1 MIVLDTTL
9 RKLEIVLAGTVT
21 TNQLA
26 FVASYQDSTVAP
38 PATNQGQSNNTTA
51 VTLVAAPA
59 SGVQRELQWLSI
71 YNADTANPIVTVQ
84 LNDNGTTRI
93 IVKLTLQP
101 GSSLFFARDG
111 GWSIKP

>member
-9 RKLEIVLAGTVT
+9 RKLEIVLAGAIT

-26 FVASYQDSTVAP
+26 FVVSYQDSTVAP

-59 SGVQRELQWLSI
+59 SGAQRELHYLSI
-71 YNADTANPIVTVQ
+71 YNADTVAATVTVQ
-84 LNDNGTTRI
+84 LNDNATLRT
-93 IVKLTLQP
+93 IVKVLLNS
-101 GSSLFFARDG
+101 GRSLIFVRDA
-111 GWSIKP
+111 GWSIEP